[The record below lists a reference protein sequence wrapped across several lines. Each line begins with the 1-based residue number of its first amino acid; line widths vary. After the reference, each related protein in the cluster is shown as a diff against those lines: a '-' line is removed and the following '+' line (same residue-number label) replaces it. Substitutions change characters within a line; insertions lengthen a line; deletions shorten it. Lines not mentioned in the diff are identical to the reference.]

1 MEHRTR
7 WLITAA
13 LAVVPLACTADE
25 PADDAA
31 DTAPEPAA
39 AEAPAPAPTTEG
51 PYAGWQVRTDG
62 DVPPEGV
69 TVTAIDGGWEI
80 DNGPAVVLWNEARTA
95 EGSYTLTA
103 TFEQLDS
110 KGMVHGTGLV
120 FGGSDL
126 DGPDQAYTYFMVRGD
141 GDYLVKTRA
150 GESTA
155 WVLPSGAW
163 TGHDSI
169 QVDDADGRYTNEL
182 SVEVGDSETVF
193 RVNGA
198 EVHRAATADLPTD
211 GLFGVRL
218 NHNLTIRVT
227 DLAVDGG
234 M

>member
-1 MEHRTR
+1 MKNRSR
-7 WLITAA
+7 WLLAA
-13 LAVVPLACTADE
+13 TVAVIPLGCTADE
-25 PADDAA
+25 PAADAA
-31 DTAPEPAA
+31 DAAPEPAP
-39 AEAPAPAPTTEG
+39 AEAPAAAPAAEG
-51 PYAGWQVRTDG
+51 PYAGWQVRTDD

-69 TVTAIDGGWEI
+69 AVTAIEGGWEV
-80 DNGPAVVLWNEARTA
+80 DVGPAVVLWNEARTA

-120 FGGSDL
+120 FGGSDMA
-126 DGPDQAYTYFMVRGD
+126 GPDQAYTYFMVRGD
-141 GDYLVKTRA
+141 GDYLVKTRS

-155 WVLPSGAW
+155 WVLPGGAW
-163 TGHDSI
+163 TGHEAV
-169 QVDDADGRYTNEL
+169 QADDADGRYTNEL

-193 RVNGA
+193 RVNGT

-227 DLAVDGG
+227 DLAVDGD